1 MQEIVDR
8 ALAQMEMIEQ
18 IYSLKILNKK
28 EIADLIAENTDNK
41 REVLMICTRLNTWIA
56 ASGAGEDLTVPKD
69 VGLSL
74 IKEGIEAPPLGSVTS
89 AAKKSG
95 N

>member
-1 MQEIVDR
+1 MQEIADR
-8 ALAQMEMIEQ
+8 AMAQMEMIEQ

-56 ASGAGEDLTVPKD
+56 AGGAGEDLIVPKD
-69 VGLSL
+69 VILSL
-74 IKEGIEAPPLGSVTS
+74 IKKASKPLH
-89 AAKKSG
+89 
-95 N
+95 